1 MEDPMKAFIIKTNER
16 LETHGTT
23 IREHGTTIQNL
34 ERQVGQ
40 LANLLS
46 VMVPK
51 TLPTDTERNPKE
63 TIFVV
68 SLRNGH
74 ELEDPIEKQNDEL
87 IEGHVEIVEEQKND
101 NIQKGVGMVDDG
113 LTKKGKTR
121 AQKKKKKDE
130 NATNVETEESKYM
143 PTLPLPQKQRR
154 EKLDKQLGR
163 FLEVLKQVHL
173 NIPFIEVLSQMPA
186 YAKFLKEILSK
197 KQKVEETSDIKLTE
211 HCSAILQNKLPQKC
225 GDLGSFTIPCSLGS
239 TKFEK
244 SLCDSGASINLMPLS
259 IFRKFVGEIG
269 EIKSI
274 PVSSQLADQTT
285 IIPEGIVE
293 DVLVKVDKFVFPV
306 DFIVVNMEENREIPL
321 ILGRPFLATGRVILD
336 IQERQLML
344 RVWLIFKMEGAKGD
358 PKGATWRV

>member
-211 HCSAILQNKLPQKC
+211 HCSAILQNKLPQK
-225 GDLGSFTIPCSLGS
+225 
-239 TKFEK
+239 
-244 SLCDSGASINLMPLS
+244 
-259 IFRKFVGEIG
+259 KFVGEIG